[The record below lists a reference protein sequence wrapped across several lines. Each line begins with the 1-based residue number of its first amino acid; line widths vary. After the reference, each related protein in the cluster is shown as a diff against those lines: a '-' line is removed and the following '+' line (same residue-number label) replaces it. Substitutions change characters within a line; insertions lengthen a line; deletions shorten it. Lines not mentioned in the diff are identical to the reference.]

1 MMLGVFFD
9 TTRTV
14 ELFCDQKS
22 DEEPSGNRG
31 ISMFSDGSH
40 STIPRVDARLRGPLI
55 FAGVKN
61 LDYSQGPASSPILS
75 SKRAIIKVQNNSN
88 NLVRY
93 RFCVLLL

>member
-1 MMLGVFFD
+1 MGVFFD

-40 STIPRVDARLRGPLI
+40 STIPRVDARLRVASL
-55 FAGVKN
+55 FLLCDGVKN

-88 NLVRY
+88 NLVR
-93 RFCVLLL
+93 

>member
-1 MMLGVFFD
+1 MGVFFD

-31 ISMFSDGSH
+31 ISMFSDGSQ
-40 STIPRVDARLRGPLI
+40 STIPRVPRVAARLRVASL
-55 FAGVKN
+55 FLLCDGVKN

-88 NLVRY
+88 NLV
-93 RFCVLLL
+93 